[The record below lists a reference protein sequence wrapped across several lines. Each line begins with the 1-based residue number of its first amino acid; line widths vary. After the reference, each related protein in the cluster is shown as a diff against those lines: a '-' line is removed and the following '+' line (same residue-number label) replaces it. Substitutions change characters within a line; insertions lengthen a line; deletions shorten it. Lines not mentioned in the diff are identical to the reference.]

1 MVTTSVD
8 RPAAPDAVRTP
19 SVLVLLVVRDGTGWL
34 RDTLLSLARQTYARL
49 GIVAVDNASTDGS
62 AELLVRALGEGR
74 VLALDRNRGVERV
87 GVVGPKVVDW
97 DDPRVL
103 REVGRST
110 DAFGHPYTP
119 LQDGELDQ
127 GQYDRVLE
135 VLFVSSCAMLISAEA
150 WRRTGAF
157 DERLSGH
164 HDDLDFCWRAR
175 PAGVPG
181 LMTPP
186 PPGPHPGAAPPGG
199 GRPGER

>member
-74 VLALDRNRGVERV
+74 VLALDRNGGVERV

-150 WRRTGAF
+150 WRRTGEV
-157 DERLSGH
+157 DERPGGH
-164 HDDLDFCWRAR
+164 HED
-175 PAGVPG
+175 
-181 LMTPP
+181 
-186 PPGPHPGAAPPGG
+186 
-199 GRPGER
+199 